1 MKIASYN
8 VNGIRAAVKKGFDH
22 WLASSNIDI
31 ICLQEIKA
39 NNNQFDNSLFTKN
52 GYNLY
57 LNSAD
62 KAGYS
67 GVAIFSKISPNH
79 IELGCGIN
87 EIDVEGRI
95 IRLDFDSFSVMSV
108 YFPSGTNPL
117 RQSYKMDF
125 LSAFFNYIEIVKKT
139 IPNLIISG
147 DFNIC
152 HQSIDIHNPERNKN
166 TSGFLPEERSWLS
179 KFLNSGFVDSFRY
192 INKTP
197 NNYSWWTYR
206 ANARSRN
213 LGWRIDY
220 NMISK
225 KLLPKLKNASILSDV
240 KHSDHCPVLLEI
252 EK

>member
-1 MKIASYN
+1 M
-8 VNGIRAAVKKGFDH
+8 
-22 WLASSNIDI
+22 
-31 ICLQEIKA
+31 
-39 NNNQFDNSLFTKN
+39 
-52 GYNLY
+52 
-57 LNSAD
+57 
-62 KAGYS
+62 
-67 GVAIFSKISPNH
+67 
-79 IELGCGIN
+79 
-87 EIDVEGRI
+87 
-95 IRLDFDSFSVMSV
+95 
-108 YFPSGTNPL
+108 
-117 RQSYKMDF
+117 
-125 LSAFFNYIEIVKKT
+125 
-139 IPNLIISG
+139 IISG

-192 INKTP
+192 INKNP
-197 NNYSWWTYR
+197 HNYSWWTYR

>member
-8 VNGIRAAVKKGFDH
+8 VNGIRAAIKKGFDH

-39 NNNQFDNSLFTKN
+39 NNNQFDHSLFTIN

-79 IELGCGIN
+79 IEHGCGIN

-125 LSAFFNYIEIVKKT
+125 LSTFFNYIEIVKKT

-197 NNYSWWTYR
+197 HNYSWWTYR